1 MAKLIK
7 ERQRLKDSRNLE
19 VTHERERVQA
29 AMTDKADRCFGR
41 VHVYFTRLDAF
52 GKAKNLYGQ
61 ASVTRKCL
69 EMIRDSGTEIPQ
81 EMIDVFAE
89 QEKLHMA
96 GATELRVDPLS
107 DSDLTLSP
115 LVLPSRFVED
125 RFRAPFDPYGS
136 NADLIGA
143 EMASQ
148 LIASREIPGEPSE
161 EPMVDIAS
169 APTEHTEVPR
179 EGTFVECPEKDNLE
193 GSPKKDNPEIDGIVV
208 REEGTEDAGTEGHV
222 LVSDTSSEEGEDEE
236 GEGDRAEKTS

>member
-1 MAKLIK
+1 MAKLIR

-19 VTHERERVQA
+19 VTRERERVQA

-115 LVLPSRFVED
+115 LVLLSRFVED

-136 NADLIGA
+136 NADLTGL

-148 LIASREIPGEPSE
+148 LITSRKITEEPSE
-161 EPMVDIAS
+161 EPMVDITS
-169 APTEHTEVPR
+169 APTEHAKVP
-179 EGTFVECPEKDNLE
+179 GKDTFEECPEKDNLE
-193 GSPKKDNPEIDGIVV
+193 ESPEKDNPETDGILV
-208 REEGTEDAGTEGHV
+208 REEGTENAGTE
-222 LVSDTSSEEGEDEE
+222 EQ
-236 GEGDRAEKTS
+236 